1 MEQSLTE
8 DDLAPRNEPT
18 GVVVSNPAWKKYM
31 RREDVWEDEDDRRTL
46 PADQ

>member
-1 MEQSLTE
+1 MDQPLTE
-8 DDLAPRNEPT
+8 QDLAPRNEPT

-31 RREDVWEDEDDRRTL
+31 RLDDVWEDNHDGCTL